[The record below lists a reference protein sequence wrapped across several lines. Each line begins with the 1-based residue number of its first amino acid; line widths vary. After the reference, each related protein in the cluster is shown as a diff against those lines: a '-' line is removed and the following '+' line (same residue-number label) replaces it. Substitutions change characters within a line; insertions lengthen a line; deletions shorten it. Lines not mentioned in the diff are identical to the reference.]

1 MKKLILSVAILG
13 GLLAFSSAGF
23 AEPHGRG
30 RYGGGPPP
38 GWWGAKPPCSTVHGR
53 PRPTQ
58 FHWGRWANCTCR
70 FPIDCEVR
78 ICQFLPRFRRRCDI
92 SPSSFFPDP
101 DPDQTAIPATFLT
114 DPDPDPADIPA
125 TF

>member
-13 GLLAFSSAGF
+13 GLLAFSSDGF
-23 AEPHGRG
+23 AMR
-30 RYGGGPPP
+30 
-38 GWWGAKPPCSTVHGR
+38 PCSTVDDR

-58 FHWGRWANCTCR
+58 LGWGRWSNCTCR
-70 FPIDCEVR
+70 LRLDCDVPVCR
-78 ICQFLPRFRRRCDI
+78 LLPQFQRRCDV

-101 DPDQTAIPATFLT
+101 DQDPTAIPATFLT
-114 DPDPDPADIPA
+114 DPDQDPTAIPA